1 MQLPFGTFSQLQYL
15 FETNSVY
22 YIPIWYD
29 LGPTDFIKVFE
40 QYQAHF
46 EYPLGQVVP
55 GTSGYLQVFFQHIA
69 FFVVT

>member
-1 MQLPFGTFSQLQYL
+1 M

-29 LGPTDFIKVFE
+29 LAPTDFSEVFE
-40 QYQAHF
+40 QYQAHL

-55 GTSGYLQVFFQHIA
+55 GTSGYLQVLFQHIA
-69 FFVVT
+69 WVPVSAATFWYF